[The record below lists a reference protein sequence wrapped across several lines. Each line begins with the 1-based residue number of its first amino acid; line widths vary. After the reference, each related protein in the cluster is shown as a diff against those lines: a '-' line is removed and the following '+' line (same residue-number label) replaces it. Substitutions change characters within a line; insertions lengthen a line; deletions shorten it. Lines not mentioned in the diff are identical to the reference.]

1 MEAAQQAQRAAD
13 EQSAELALREEQVR
27 ARPGVLGPSLAACG
41 PPGPPASC
49 QHRAEHARTC
59 LVPRSHWGASLPL
72 QARQASE
79 QLASRQAEVEAAK
92 ASAAQAALELAARE
106 RSLAAQEAAVAEV
119 KVS

>member
-1 MEAAQQAQRAAD
+1 MRPAWPA
-13 EQSAELALREEQVR
+13 SELPPSRR
-27 ARPGVLGPSLAACG
+27 ARSDVPG
-41 PPGPPASC
+41 
-49 QHRAEHARTC
+49 

-79 QLASRQAEVEAAK
+79 QLASRQAEVETAK